1 MAKKKLTKVQ
11 KRERR
16 KQKAVMWLA
25 DYTGSHVVRA
35 YCKKFNV
42 DQTCAIRELSELGR
56 PIPDRQPEDTPGE
69 PAFTAESSEWQYE
82 ESHDSGNFFLDFSSV
97 PTCKKKQG
105 VLRNWKGH
113 YCKVCERYLANE
125 RFSGKGRQAH
135 ICKQCASMLCAERRA
150 KHKAQRNN

>member
-82 ESHDSGNFFLDFSSV
+82 ESVSYTHLDVYKGQALRLASSGMVKYFSNSARSTS
-97 PTCKKKQG
+97 P
-105 VLRNWKGH
+105 
-113 YCKVCERYLANE
+113 
-125 RFSGKGRQAH
+125 
-135 ICKQCASMLCAERRA
+135 
-150 KHKAQRNN
+150 